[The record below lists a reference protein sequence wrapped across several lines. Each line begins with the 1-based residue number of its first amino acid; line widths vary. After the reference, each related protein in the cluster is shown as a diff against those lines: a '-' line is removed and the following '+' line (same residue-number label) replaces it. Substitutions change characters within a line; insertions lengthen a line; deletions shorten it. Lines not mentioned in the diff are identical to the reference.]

1 MQCFTFPSFGISS
14 DRRGPLSKLT
24 ARFRGEIFTKP
35 GTQRWYEKGRK
46 RGGGGMG
53 GESEIRSD
61 STQKC
66 MWEHIIK
73 KRGVFVWVRTLWSEL
88 IATGVLGLLRVK
100 TPQKAFQHLSI
111 NFFASA
117 TFYLFLFVFAQSYN
131 HFYVQFG
138 QINTNTQL
146 ENATYP
152 HIGTAEYV
160 KSSVTPIKKK
170 TYTTIPKATS
180 KRCIGL
186 SSHGHSL
193 VRFRKEN

>member
-1 MQCFTFPSFGISS
+1 M
-14 DRRGPLSKLT
+14 
-24 ARFRGEIFTKP
+24 
-35 GTQRWYEKGRK
+35 
-46 RGGGGMG
+46 
-53 GESEIRSD
+53 
-61 STQKC
+61 
-66 MWEHIIK
+66 
-73 KRGVFVWVRTLWSEL
+73 RTLWSEL
-88 IATGVLGLLRVK
+88 IATGILGLLRVK

-117 TFYLFLFVFAQSYN
+117 TFYLFLFVFAESYN

-152 HIGTAEYV
+152 HIGTTEYV
-160 KSSVTPIKKK
+160 KSSVTPIKKEIYHYSQGNQQK
-170 TYTTIPKATS
+170 VHRT
-180 KRCIGL
+180 

>member
-1 MQCFTFPSFGISS
+1 MRCFTFPSFGISS

-46 RGGGGMG
+46 RGGGGW
-53 GESEIRSD
+53 EAS
-61 STQKC
+61 QKSGVIQHKSAC
-66 MWEHIIK
+66 GSISS
-73 KRGVFVWVRTLWSEL
+73 KRGECLCECAHFGANW
-88 IATGVLGLLRVK
+88 ATGILGLLRVK

-152 HIGTAEYV
+152 HIGTTEYV
-160 KSSVTPIKKK
+160 KSSVTPIKKDIYHYSQGNQQK
-170 TYTTIPKATS
+170 VHRTFLAWS
-180 KRCIGL
+180 QSG
-186 SSHGHSL
+186 
-193 VRFRKEN
+193 